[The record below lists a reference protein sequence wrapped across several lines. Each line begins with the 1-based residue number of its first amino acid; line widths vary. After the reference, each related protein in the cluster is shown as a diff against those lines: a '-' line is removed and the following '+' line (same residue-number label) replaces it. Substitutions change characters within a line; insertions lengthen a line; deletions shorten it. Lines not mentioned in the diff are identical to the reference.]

1 MKSKLFLCAALAA
14 ALYVTPSY
22 AADYS
27 AQVVSFCSGGPGQ
40 PLHRADRLQSN
51 YRRFLHSNFHPSHFR
66 DSSWFRAGIPTRY
79 MKKQPMKPTEADF
92 SSAFSHLRTRI
103 TTILNGCTILGFC
116 GNKLFI
122 LDPHYDEQYASDSEE
137 YAKCKEIVTSIK
149 KSFISYIKDAGT
161 VE

>member
-1 MKSKLFLCAALAA
+1 MKSKLFLCAALAV

-27 AQVVSFCSGGPGQ
+27 AQVVSFSQEDPDN
-40 PLHRADRLQSN
+40 LSIELT
-51 YRRFLHSNFHPSHFR
+51 
-66 DSSWFRAGIPTRY
+66 SSKVITD
-79 MKKQPMKPTEADF
+79 DF
-92 SSAFSHLRTRI
+92 SFKLPSQAFSRLIMVPSGDSYEVYEKTAYEANGGGLLFRI
-103 TTILNGCTILGFC
+103 LAFEDTHYRDLNGCTILGFC

-137 YAKCKEIVTSIK
+137 YTQCKEIVTSIK

>member
-27 AQVVSFCSGGPGQ
+27 AQVVSFSQEDPDNLSIELTGSKVITDDFSFKLPSQAFSKLIMVPSG
-40 PLHRADRLQSN
+40 
-51 YRRFLHSNFHPSHFR
+51 
-66 DSSWFRAGIPTRY
+66 DSYEY

-103 TTILNGCTILGFC
+103 TAI
-116 GNKLFI
+116 
-122 LDPHYDEQYASDSEE
+122 
-137 YAKCKEIVTSIK
+137 
-149 KSFISYIKDAGT
+149 
-161 VE
+161 

>member
-1 MKSKLFLCAALAA
+1 MMPTMEQLLRRKWKQG
-14 ALYVTPSY
+14 LY
-22 AADYS
+22 AER
-27 AQVVSFCSGGPGQ
+27 C
-40 PLHRADRLQSN
+40 
-51 YRRFLHSNFHPSHFR
+51 YR
-66 DSSWFRAGIPTRY
+66 D
-79 MKKQPMKPTEADF
+79 
-92 SSAFSHLRTRI
+92 
-103 TTILNGCTILGFC
+103 LNGCTILGFC

>member
-27 AQVVSFCSGGPGQ
+27 AQVVSFSQEDPDNLSIELTGSKVITDNFSFKLPSQEFSRLIMVPSGDSYEANGGG
-40 PLHRADRLQSN
+40 LLFRILAFEDTH
-51 YRRFLHSNFHPSHFR
+51 YR
-66 DSSWFRAGIPTRY
+66 D
-79 MKKQPMKPTEADF
+79 
-92 SSAFSHLRTRI
+92 
-103 TTILNGCTILGFC
+103 LNGCTILGFC
-116 GNKLFI
+116 GNKIFI

-137 YAKCKEIVTSIK
+137 YTQCKEIVTSIK

>member
-27 AQVVSFCSGGPGQ
+27 AQVVSFSQEDPDN
-40 PLHRADRLQSN
+40 RSKVITD
-51 YRRFLHSNFHPSHFR
+51 
-66 DSSWFRAGIPTRY
+66 
-79 MKKQPMKPTEADF
+79 DF
-92 SSAFSHLRTRI
+92 SFKLPSQSFSRLIMVPNGDSYEVYEKTAYKANGSGLLFRILAFEDTHYRD
-103 TTILNGCTILGFC
+103 LNGCTILGFC

-137 YAKCKEIVTSIK
+137 YTQCKEIVTSLK

>member
-27 AQVVSFCSGGPGQ
+27 AQVVSFSQEDPDNLSIELTGSKVIT
-40 PLHRADRLQSN
+40 D
-51 YRRFLHSNFHPSHFR
+51 
-66 DSSWFRAGIPTRY
+66 
-79 MKKQPMKPTEADF
+79 DF
-92 SSAFSHLRTRI
+92 SFKLPSQSFSRLIMVPNGDSYEVYEKTAYEANGGGLLFRILAFEDTHYRD
-103 TTILNGCTILGFC
+103 LNGCT
-116 GNKLFI
+116 I

-137 YAKCKEIVTSIK
+137 YTQCKEIVTSLK

>member
-14 ALYVTPSY
+14 ALYVTLSY

-27 AQVVSFCSGGPGQ
+27 AQVVSFSQEDPDNLSIELTGSKVIT
-40 PLHRADRLQSN
+40 D
-51 YRRFLHSNFHPSHFR
+51 
-66 DSSWFRAGIPTRY
+66 
-79 MKKQPMKPTEADF
+79 DF
-92 SSAFSHLRTRI
+92 SFKLPSQSFSRLI
-103 TTILNGCTILGFC
+103 MVPNGDSYEVYEKTAYEA
-116 GNKLFI
+116 NKLFI

-137 YAKCKEIVTSIK
+137 YTQCKEIVTSLK

>member
-27 AQVVSFCSGGPGQ
+27 AQVVSFSQEDPDNLSIELTGSKVITDDFSFKLPSQ
-40 PLHRADRLQSN
+40 SFSRLIMVPN
-51 YRRFLHSNFHPSHFR
+51 G
-66 DSSWFRAGIPTRY
+66 D

-103 TTILNGCTILGFC
+103 TAI
-116 GNKLFI
+116 
-122 LDPHYDEQYASDSEE
+122 
-137 YAKCKEIVTSIK
+137 
-149 KSFISYIKDAGT
+149 
-161 VE
+161 

>member
-27 AQVVSFCSGGPGQ
+27 AQVVSFSQEDP
-40 PLHRADRLQSN
+40 D
-51 YRRFLHSNFHPSHFR
+51 
-66 DSSWFRAGIPTRY
+66 
-79 MKKQPMKPTEADF
+79 
-92 SSAFSHLRTRI
+92 
-103 TTILNGCTILGFC
+103 LNGCTILGFC
-116 GNKLFI
+116 GNKIFI
-122 LDPHYDEQYASDSEE
+122 LDPHYDEQYTSDSEE
-137 YAKCKEIVTSIK
+137 YAQCKEIVTSIK

>member
-27 AQVVSFCSGGPGQ
+27 AQVVSFSQEDPDNLSIELTGSKVIT
-40 PLHRADRLQSN
+40 D
-51 YRRFLHSNFHPSHFR
+51 
-66 DSSWFRAGIPTRY
+66 
-79 MKKQPMKPTEADF
+79 DF
-92 SSAFSHLRTRI
+92 SFKLPSQSFSRLIMVPNGDSYEVYEKTAYEANGGGLLFRILAFEDTHYRD
-103 TTILNGCTILGFC
+103 LNGCTILGFC
-116 GNKLFI
+116 GNKIFL

-137 YAKCKEIVTSIK
+137 YTQCKEIVTSLK
-149 KSFISYIKDAGT
+149 NSFISYIKDAGT

>member
-27 AQVVSFCSGGPGQ
+27 AQVVSFSQEDPDK
-40 PLHRADRLQSN
+40 REIASN
-51 YRRFLHSNFHPSHFR
+51 DAKVL
-66 DSSWFRAGIPTRY
+66 TV
-79 MKKQPMKPTEADF
+79 DF
-92 SSAFSHLRTRI
+92 SFNLPSQAFSRLIMVSSGDSYEVYEKTAYEANGGGLLFRI
-103 TTILNGCTILGFC
+103 LAFEDTHYRDLNGCTILGFC

-122 LDPHYDEQYASDSEE
+122 LDPHYDEQYASDSDE
-137 YAKCKEIVTSIK
+137 YAKCKEIVTSLK

>member
-27 AQVVSFCSGGPGQ
+27 AQGCEFFSGGPGQ

-51 YRRFLHSNFHPSHFR
+51 YPTIFHSNFHLRHFR
-66 DSSWFRAGIPTRY
+66 NSSWFRAGIPTRY
-79 MKKQPMKPTEADF
+79 MKKSAYEANGGGLLF
-92 SSAFSHLRTRI
+92 RILAFEDTHYRD
-103 TTILNGCTILGFC
+103 LNGCTILGFC
-116 GNKLFI
+116 GNKIFI
-122 LDPHYDEQYASDSEE
+122 LDPHYDEQYTSDSEE

>member
-27 AQVVSFCSGGPGQ
+27 AQVVSFSQEDPDNLSIELTGSKVIT
-40 PLHRADRLQSN
+40 DDFS
-51 YRRFLHSNFHPSHFR
+51 F
-66 DSSWFRAGIPTRY
+66 

-103 TTILNGCTILGFC
+103 TAI
-116 GNKLFI
+116 
-122 LDPHYDEQYASDSEE
+122 
-137 YAKCKEIVTSIK
+137 
-149 KSFISYIKDAGT
+149 
-161 VE
+161 

>member
-14 ALYVTPSY
+14 ALYVMPSY

-27 AQVVSFCSGGPGQ
+27 AQVVSFSQEDPDNLSIELTGSKVIT
-40 PLHRADRLQSN
+40 DNFSFSRLIMVPN
-51 YRRFLHSNFHPSHFR
+51 G
-66 DSSWFRAGIPTRY
+66 DSSEVYEKTAYEANGGGLLFRIL
-79 MKKQPMKPTEADF
+79 
-92 SSAFSHLRTRI
+92 AFEDTHYRD
-103 TTILNGCTILGFC
+103 LNGCTILGFC
-116 GNKLFI
+116 GNKIFI

-137 YAKCKEIVTSIK
+137 YTQCKEIVTSIK